1 MSNSI
6 KLFSAFVL
14 GTAAGFAAGIL
25 MAPEKGEKTRKK
37 LLAEMNKVSQD
48 VAKQADKQ
56 MAKIK
61 DGYNKKVEE
70 LSKEGKSLMETAKK
84 AVSVN

>member
-1 MSNSI
+1 
-6 KLFSAFVL
+6 
-14 GTAAGFAAGIL
+14 
-25 MAPEKGEKTRKK
+25 
-37 LLAEMNKVSQD
+37 
-48 VAKQADKQ
+48 